1 MKVRFDF
8 FLNKQFSSVEKT
20 IFRLV
25 LNGMYNILDIRKLLW
40 ILSDQ
45 VVAEAVK
52 NLVNRQILN
61 VSSSEGIIQLSEPID
76 SLIHECHYNNYDLQI
91 PKELAPDSH
100 LIISIEGENSR
111 YLKTAI
117 LKTILPKVNLEFLNN
132 SIDFI
137 ICKVGDEGE
146 NRS

>member
-1 MKVRFDF
+1 MH
-8 FLNKQFSSVEKT
+8 
-20 IFRLV
+20 
-25 LNGMYNILDIRKLLW
+25 NILDIRKLLW

-61 VSSSEGIIQLSEPID
+61 VSFSEGIIKLSDPIN
-76 SLIHECHYNNYDLQI
+76 SLIQECHYNNYELQL
-91 PKELAPDSH
+91 PKEFVPDNH
-100 LIISIEGENSR
+100 LIIPVEGENSR
-111 YLKTAI
+111 QLKTAI
-117 LKTILPKVNLEFLNN
+117 LKTILPNVNLEFLNN
-132 SIDFI
+132 SIDFV

>member
-8 FLNKQFSSVEKT
+8 FLSKQFSSVEKT

-76 SLIHECHYNNYDLQI
+76 SLIHECHYNKYDLQI
-91 PKELAPDSH
+91 PKELASDSH

-132 SIDFI
+132 SIDFV
-137 ICKVGDEGE
+137 ICKVGDEDE